1 MADHA
6 HHAKDGHSDHQDHE
20 HSSLRYWLAFG
31 ALFVLTCATY
41 GLHKIDMGHYALS
54 IAMLIAFTK
63 AMVVVL
69 FFMHLWDHPGVNR
82 MILGVTMLLL
92 GFGMIMVFADSVTR
106 FPLSAPH
113 F

>member
-6 HHAKDGHSDHQDHE
+6 HNHADHAEHE
-20 HSSLRYWLAFG
+20 HTSTRYWLAFA
-31 ALFVLTCATY
+31 ALGVLTGLTY
-41 GLHKIDMGHYALS
+41 GLHHVDMGRFALS
-54 IAMLIAFTK
+54 VAMVIAFTK

-82 MILGVTMLLL
+82 MILGVTILLL

-106 FPLSAPH
+106 FPLSSPH